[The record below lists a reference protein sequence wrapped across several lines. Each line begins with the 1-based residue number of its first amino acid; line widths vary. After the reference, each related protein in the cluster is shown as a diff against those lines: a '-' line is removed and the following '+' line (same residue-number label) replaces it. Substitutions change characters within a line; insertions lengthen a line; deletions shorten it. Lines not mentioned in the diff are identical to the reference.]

1 MSSKKGASN
10 AYMYNQ
16 RNIDKMI
23 DIIDKRSKSGKD
35 RENVDPVW
43 KKHRINKKGDR
54 VWTF

>member
-1 MSSKKGASN
+1 MASKKGASN

-16 RNIDKMI
+16 VKLDKLI
-23 DIIDKRSKSGKD
+23 GLIDKRTKNGKD

-43 KKHRINKKGDR
+43 QKHRVNKEGDR